1 MSMKYRTLGNTGISV
16 SEIGY
21 GTWGIGGDAY
31 GPVDDAEAR
40 RALALAFER
49 GVTLYDTADLYGGGH
64 SEELLAASFAA
75 VRDRVVIATKGGM
88 LPHTTFVMP
97 QDFSSAHLRRAL
109 EGSLKRLKTDFV
121 DLYLL
126 HSPQLKDL
134 REKDDLFSTLE
145 VFRTEGKIRAFGIS
159 ARSPQ
164 DALQILEEAFP
175 VQVLEVNFNLI
186 DHRALEIGL
195 FDRIAA
201 DKIGLIIRTPLTFGF
216 LTGKLGDDH
225 PFEGKDHR
233 SNWPREQIRRWS
245 DAHRLFSF
253 LFDGT
258 GRTPAQSALR
268 FCLDFGVVSS
278 VIPGML
284 THEQVEE
291 NVQAS
296 GMPSL
301 AEGERKRIMNIYR
314 NHEFYDRT
322 FQKVKAVD
330 PG

>member
-1 MSMKYRTLGNTGISV
+1 MKYRPLGNTGLTV

-31 GPVDDAEAR
+31 GAVDDGESR
-40 RALALAFER
+40 RALAMAFER

-64 SEELLAASFAA
+64 SEELLAQAFAG

-97 QDFSSAHLRRAL
+97 QDFSPRHLRQAL
-109 EGSLKRLKTDFV
+109 EGSLGRLKTDYI

-126 HSPQLKDL
+126 HSPRLEDL
-134 REKDDLFSTLE
+134 REKDDIFPTLQD
-145 VFRTEGKIRAFGIS
+145 FRAEGKVRAIGVS

-164 DALQILEEAFP
+164 DALQVLAEGFP

-195 FDRIAA
+195 FDRAIEG
-201 DKIGLIIRTPLTFGF
+201 KVGLVIRTPLTFGF
-216 LTGKLGDDH
+216 LTGRIGGDRTFD
-225 PFEGKDHR
+225 GSDHR

-245 DAHRLFSF
+245 DAHRRFSF

-268 FCLDFGVVSS
+268 FCLDFSAVSS

-284 THEQVEE
+284 TCEQVGE

-296 GMPSL
+296 EMPFL
-301 AEGERKRIMNIYR
+301 TADERGRIGDIYR
-314 NHEFYDRT
+314 SHEFYDRT

-330 PG
+330 PD